1 VRRFLPLLAA
11 VLLSASCAR
20 GTPNNPLLG
29 AGQSPTAF
37 PIPDYVGIGK
47 YQQLAEVTMPQTFG
61 GVPFVTFVEVQQAK
75 MTSFINQDGP
85 GFVYAYQG
93 THDFARNDGERVFV
107 VEQGKAVWSD
117 GTDFE
122 HRNPSDQDQRWYL
135 ISLRS
140 ISQRGAKLPYTAYR
154 IAYQTEDLRTP
165 PAVKKLVHQ
174 LGYITMDA
182 GGRTSAH
189 SHGGTESLYVLKGK
203 VELKTNDGRKTQLG
217 VGQGASVNPGVVMQL
232 QVVGDEPVQILA
244 YFVTP
249 EGDPWQTNV
258 QTLP

>member
-1 VRRFLPLLAA
+1 MRRFLPLLAA
-11 VLLSASCAR
+11 VLLAASCAR

-107 VEQGKAVWSD
+107 VEQGMAD
-117 GTDFE
+117 
-122 HRNPSDQDQRWYL
+122 
-135 ISLRS
+135 
-140 ISQRGAKLPYTAYR
+140 
-154 IAYQTEDLRTP
+154 
-165 PAVKKLVHQ
+165 
-174 LGYITMDA
+174 
-182 GGRTSAH
+182 
-189 SHGGTESLYVLKGK
+189 
-203 VELKTNDGRKTQLG
+203 
-217 VGQGASVNPGVVMQL
+217 
-232 QVVGDEPVQILA
+232 
-244 YFVTP
+244 
-249 EGDPWQTNV
+249 
-258 QTLP
+258 